1 MRLTLLLA
9 AAAAVFGCDDGGS
22 TGTAQEGTD
31 AVVDAGLPDG
41 AAPDAA
47 LSDATPA
54 DADMPDAD
62 APDMA
67 MADMAMA
74 DAAPLPAERP
84 ITEDGPFAVGYR
96 VINVTYTPPLT
107 GEPRTL
113 RTALWYPTRAETGTT
128 VRYGGLVERPSI
140 RGGADPI
147 ALDGP
152 VLIFSHGNQGFAEQ
166 SFFFTEFFA
175 SHGWL
180 VAAPDHTGNT
190 FNGGGIPIE
199 QLFELRP
206 QDISAVID
214 ALDDLPDDDPL
225 AGRSAG
231 GVLVSGHSFGGYTT
245 LAVAGSTY
253 AIDALRAACRAEAN
267 IDEATCDYL
276 DAAAPRYAAGFGDPR
291 VIAGIPLT
299 PAGANVFQNGT
310 VGIDVPVMMVTAG
323 RDQTLPNP
331 EEGDPL
337 WDAMDG
343 PDAIRLDFPNAGHFS
358 FASFCGVLGN
368 FGEDD
373 GCGDTFLDPNEVHR
387 ITRTYALAFARLYL
401 RGDATDM
408 GLLDG
413 TEMPDADDVDI
424 TLKD

>member
-1 MRLTLLLA
+1 MRLMTLA
-9 AAAAVFGCDDGGS
+9 AAAALLMACDDGGAP
-22 TGTAQEGTD
+22 GTAQEGTD
-31 AVVDAGLPDG
+31 AGLIDAAIADQGAPDVAVADMLPLDMEAADAGAADEGLP
-41 AAPDAA
+41 
-47 LSDATPA
+47 
-54 DADMPDAD
+54 
-62 APDMA
+62 
-67 MADMAMA
+67 
-74 DAAPLPAERP
+74 DAAPLPAQRSV
-84 ITEDGPFAVGYR
+84 TEDGPFEVGYR
-96 VINVTYTPPLT
+96 VIEVTYTPPLT
-107 GEPRTL
+107 GEPRIL
-113 RTALWYPTRAETGTT
+113 RTALWYPTRAETGGD
-128 VRYGGLVERPSI
+128 VRYGGLVQRPDV
-140 RGGADPI
+140 RGGAEPI

-166 SFFFTEFFA
+166 SFFLTEFFA

-214 ALDDLPDDDPL
+214 ALDALPAEDPL

-245 LAVAGSTY
+245 LAVAGSSY
-253 AIDALRAACRAEAN
+253 AIDALRAACRAEAEV
-267 IDEATCDYL
+267 DEATCDYL
-276 DAAAPRYAAGFGDPR
+276 DAAADRYGAGFGDPR
-291 VIAGIPLT
+291 VVAGIPLT
-299 PAGANVFQNGT
+299 PAGANVFADGT
-310 VGIDVPVMMVTAG
+310 AGIEVPIMMVTAG

-331 EEGDPL
+331 AEGDPL

-368 FGEDD
+368 FGNDD
-373 GCGDTFLDPNEVHR
+373 GCGDTFLDPDEVHR
-387 ITRTYALAFARLYL
+387 ITRTYALAFARLHL

-408 GLLDG
+408 PLLDG
-413 TEMPDADDVDI
+413 SQTPDAADVDI
-424 TLKD
+424 SLKD